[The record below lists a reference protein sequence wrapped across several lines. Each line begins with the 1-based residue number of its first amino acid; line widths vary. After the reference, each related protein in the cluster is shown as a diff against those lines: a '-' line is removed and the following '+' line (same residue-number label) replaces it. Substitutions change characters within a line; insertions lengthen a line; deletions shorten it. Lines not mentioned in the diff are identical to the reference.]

1 MKLHYYKSTQ
11 LRNFGDDLNEWL
23 WPRLMP
29 ELLDDDDS
37 AILLGIGTI
46 LNDVLNETIPAG
58 CQRIAVLSSGVGYG
72 SGLPRIDGRW
82 KIYCLRGPLSAKS
95 LQVPE
100 SLAVTDGA
108 ALLRRVYAPPGFKN
122 RQFSYM
128 PHALQSESGGR
139 EWQRICHD
147 IDFGY
152 IDARWPISQ
161 ILAAI
166 SGTGVILT
174 EAMHGAIAADALR
187 IPWIPVHST
196 ARILR
201 FKWEDWCMS
210 VGVNYRPKR
219 ISSLWGEPPY
229 DRRAKRVR
237 QWLKRPI
244 IAVQRQVIAT
254 ELARIAET
262 TCPCLSSEARIEELT
277 QMLEEKVLE
286 LKKGLTAGRQG
297 SRRG

>member
-1 MKLHYYKSTQ
+1 MKLHYYRSTQ
-11 LRNFGDDLNEWL
+11 LRNFGDDLNGWL

-29 ELLDDDDS
+29 ELLDDDHNE
-37 AILLGIGTI
+37 ILLGIGTI
-46 LNDVLNETIPAG
+46 LNNVLDETIPAG

-82 KIYCLRGPLSAKS
+82 KIYCLRGPLSTKA
-95 LQVPE
+95 LEVPE
-100 SLAVTDGA
+100 SMAVTDGA
-108 ALLRRVYAPPGFKN
+108 ALLRRVYAAPGFKS

-128 PHALQSESGGR
+128 PHALQSQSEGR
-139 EWQRICHD
+139 EWARICQD

-152 IDARWPISQ
+152 IDARWPIGQ
-161 ILAAI
+161 ILEAI
-166 SGTGVILT
+166 SGTGVMLT
-174 EAMHGAIAADALR
+174 EAMHGAIVADALR

-196 ARILR
+196 SQILR

-210 VGVNYRPKR
+210 IGVNYEPKR
-219 ISSLWGEPPY
+219 IFPLWGEPPY
-229 DRRAKRVR
+229 NRRAKWVR

-244 IAVQRQVIAT
+244 VAVQRQVIAA

-262 TCPCLSSEARIEELT
+262 TCPYLSSDARIEELT
-277 QMLEEKVLE
+277 QMLEQKALE
-286 LKKGLTAGRQG
+286 IRKDRTAGRRA